1 VLFGIFGIFGIFS
14 ILFLAAVYKMIRL
27 RNMVKSFPF
36 MSYSANAVTSFLTA
50 FQHGNPWKS
59 QYGFWAV
66 FYYKYFFYCLFLAT
80 LLLSWINVTGTSS
93 LLSEKIRLFFRRY
106 IIFLAFLLVIPF
118 TIVVVCYEVRFQ
130 GSKVLDEVGWI
141 IIFISVL
148 FGILLFFYC
157 GIRVLIILKT
167 GLSSER

>member
-1 VLFGIFGIFGIFS
+1 
-14 ILFLAAVYKMIRL
+14 
-27 RNMVKSFPF
+27 
-36 MSYSANAVTSFLTA
+36 
-50 FQHGNPWKS
+50 
-59 QYGFWAV
+59 
-66 FYYKYFFYCLFLAT
+66 LAT
-80 LLLSWINVTGTSS
+80 LLLSWSIFFYLFELISLKNKKKINQFLNLITPRINVTGTSS

-118 TIVVVCYEVRFQ
+118 TIVVVCNEVRFQ

-167 GLSSER
+167 GLSSARQRPRRSER